1 MANFAKPIQGLL
13 EYLKIFKKLS
23 PGEKQAYL
31 AQLPSEISDK
41 LSDIMDE
48 TEAE

>member
-1 MANFAKPIQGLL
+1 MAGDMAKPILGLL

-31 AQLPSEISDK
+31 SRLPSD
-41 LSDIMDE
+41 L
-48 TEAE
+48 